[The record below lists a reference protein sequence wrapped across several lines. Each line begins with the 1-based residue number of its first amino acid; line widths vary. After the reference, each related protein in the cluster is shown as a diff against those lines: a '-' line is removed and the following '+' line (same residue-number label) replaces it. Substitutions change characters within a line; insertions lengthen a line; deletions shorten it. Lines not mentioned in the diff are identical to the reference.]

1 MKEHTYKVIELVGS
15 SKATIEEAVKNAL
28 SKASESLGNSRWFE
42 VTEIRGAIE
51 NKDVA
56 YWQVGVK
63 LGFSTEGEQMKPAGA
78 EKTKK
83 EPVTQAKSSGKYRC
97 KVCGYIYDPEK
108 GDPDNG
114 INPGTPFK
122 DLPDDWKCPE
132 CGVNKDQ
139 FEKIG
144 E

>member
-1 MKEHTYKVIELVGS
+1 MNEHTYKVIELVGS
-15 SKATIEEAVKNAL
+15 SKATIEEAVKNAF
-28 SKASESLGNSRWFE
+28 STASESLNKSRWFE

-51 NKDVA
+51 NNDVA

-63 LGFSTEGEQMKPAGA
+63 LGFNTEGEQVKPDGA
-78 EKTKK
+78 ERIKK
-83 EPVTQAKSSGKYRC
+83 EPGGQTKRSGKYRC

-114 INPGTPFK
+114 IKSGTLFK

-139 FEKIG
+139 FEEVG
-144 E
+144 